1 MLVIFRH
8 MSLSITHL
16 GTGSKGNATLLATD
30 TSKVLIDQGFSGKE
44 LERRLRQLEID
55 PTEIDGIVIS
65 HHHGDHG
72 GGAAIANKRWGIPLF
87 SNFRTAGALG
97 LDLVSGVTLFEDL
110 ERMEIGTDI
119 SLLPVPVPHDG
130 ADNVGFI
137 VSRGS
142 GERAAVFTDLGS
154 WTDEII
160 QHLQGCSHISI
171 EANYDHRRLWDGPY
185 AYSLKERISSRGG
198 HLSNQQTGELL
209 SKVVSERT
217 KSIVLTHLSE
227 QNNQPHL
234 AESAVLYHIDE
245 LFEGDIAI
253 SLQEGPHFTHFIGHP
268 DTEMPTL
275 GLF

>member
-1 MLVIFRH
+1 

-16 GTGSKGNATLLATD
+16 GTGSRGNATLLATD
-30 TSKVLIDQGFSGKE
+30 ASKVLIDQGFSGKE
-44 LERRLRQLEID
+44 LQRRLRQLEID

-87 SNFRTAGALG
+87 SNFRTATALG
-97 LDLVSGVTLFEDL
+97 LDLVGGVTLFEDL
-110 ERMEIGTDI
+110 ERLEIGADI
-119 SLLPVPVPHDG
+119 SLLPIPVPHDG

-137 VSRGS
+137 ASRGT

-160 QHLQGCSHISI
+160 QHLRGCSHISI
-171 EANYDHRRLWDGPY
+171 EANYDHRRLWEGPY
-185 AYSLKERISSRGG
+185 TNSLKERISSRGG

-209 SKVVSERT
+209 GKVVNEQT

-227 QNNQPHL
+227 QNNRPHL
-234 AESAVLYHIDE
+234 AESTVLYHIDE

-253 SLQEGPHFTHFIGHP
+253 SLQDGPLFSHFIGRA
-268 DTEMPTL
+268 DTEMLTS
-275 GLF
+275 GLL